1 MLGETI
7 AGILRTNREYRIEFN
22 MPYDVRAIANFV
34 LDLADQRDR
43 AVSNLSI
50 NKIVFFLHAY
60 FLARFGKP
68 LVSAKIEA
76 WEYGPVFR
84 ELYREFKP
92 FADRPIKA
100 RVYRINATT
109 GERELCESA
118 LPEHEREFLEEL
130 GRRFVSF
137 SASSLVSMSHEPG
150 APWDQ
155 VWNHSSRVN
164 ASMHISD
171 DLIMNWYARA
181 ARH

>member
-1 MLGETI
+1 M
-7 AGILRTNREYRIEFN
+7 AQ
-22 MPYDVRAIANFV
+22 DVRGIANLV
-34 LDLADQRDR
+34 LDLADERGR

-60 FLARFGKP
+60 FLARFGRP

-76 WEYGPVFR
+76 WDYGPVFR
-84 ELYREFKP
+84 ELYREFRS
-92 FADRPIKA
+92 FGDSPIQA
-100 RVYRINATT
+100 RAHRINATT

-118 LPEHEREFLEEL
+118 LSDEERAFLEEL
-130 GRRFVSF
+130 GRKFVGF
-137 SASSLVSMSHEPG
+137 SAGSLVSMSHEPG
-150 APWDQ
+150 GPWDQ

-171 DLIMNWYARA
+171 ELIMSWYAKA